1 MSEEIKAALT
11 AEEWEHAPWRAT
23 VPLLGGSVTA
33 QLGDTSLMLCRD
45 GRREMPSVDT
55 YEEVG
60 RHRLAALALYGQPYG
75 FTWEMVD
82 ALESAASR
90 LERDLGL
97 TDEYTVACSRAIA
110 CIAALLPPRSP

>member
-1 MSEEIKAALT
+1 MAAV
-11 AEEWEHAPWRAT
+11 ARDF
-23 VPLLGGSVTA
+23 GID
-33 QLGDTSLMLCRD
+33 LGDEDEKWYHSI
-45 GRREMPSVDT
+45 
-55 YEEVG
+55 
-60 RHRLAALALYGQPYG
+60 AALALYGQPYG

-97 TDEYTVACSRAIA
+97 TDEYTVACNRAIA